1 MADGGKS
8 VRYSINKDT
17 TEFQTSS
24 ENQPETELSRKFP
37 LCVDMDGTLLKT
49 DSLIESIIVLLKS
62 NALYLVMIFFWM
74 LRGKAYLKCE
84 LARRVVLDV
93 ARLPFRSE
101 LLNYLREQRGAGR
114 RLLLVTGAHMEV
126 ARRVADHLG
135 LFDDVLAT
143 EGETNLTG
151 EAKLQALIKLFGER
165 GYDYA
170 GNERA
175 DLIIWEHAR
184 TAIVVGASNRL
195 LKRVQQRAHVGKVVD
210 LSANPLRYIV
220 RAIRPHQWVKNI
232 LLFVPLITSHQIVE
246 GPLSLMAII
255 GFVAFSLCASSAYV
269 LNDLLDMESD
279 RQHPLKRERPF
290 ASGNLSPWWGI
301 AMCPLLLV
309 GGFGVAAVLPGRF
322 VLLLA
327 FYLVVSTA
335 YSVSL
340 KKRAIV
346 DVFVLAGLY
355 TIRIYAG
362 SEAIDVI
369 ISPWLL
375 AFSGFVFLSLAFIKR
390 GSELVMTK
398 ESGGN
403 SIHGRGYSVDD
414 MQFVLSV
421 GPASGYMACLVMA
434 LYVSSPDVVKLY
446 SHPKIL
452 WLLCPLFL
460 YWISRTWL
468 LCSRNKMPQ
477 DPVVFAVRDRTSY
490 LVGAIAV
497 LIMMWAK

>member
-1 MADGGKS
+1 
-8 VRYSINKDT
+8 VRHSIIKGM
-17 TEFQTSS
+17 TEFQASS
-24 ENQPETELSRKFP
+24 ENQSETGLSREFP

-49 DSLIESIIVLLKS
+49 DSLIESIISLLKS
-62 NALYLVMIFFWM
+62 NGLYLVMLCFWM
-74 LRGKAYLKCE
+74 LRGKACLKHE

-101 LLNYLREQRGAGR
+101 LLNYLREQHGAGR
-114 RLLLVTGAHMEV
+114 KLVLVTGAHRDV

-151 EAKLQALIKLFGER
+151 GAKLQALNKLFGEK

-184 TAIVVGASNRL
+184 NAIVVGTSDHL
-195 LKRVQQRAHVGKVVD
+195 LKRAQHRAHVTKVVD
-210 LSANPLRYIV
+210 LRVNPLRDLL
-220 RAIRPHQWVKNI
+220 RAIRPQQWVKNI
-232 LLFVPLITSHQIVE
+232 LLFVPLITSHQIAE
-246 GPLSLMAII
+246 GRLGLMGVI
-255 GFVAFSLCASSAYV
+255 GFVAFSFVASSVYV

-279 RQHPLKRERPF
+279 RQHPSKRERPF

-301 AMCPLLLV
+301 AIWPLLLG
-309 GGFGVAAVLPGRF
+309 GGFGVASVLPGTF
-322 VLLLA
+322 VVLLALY
-327 FYLVVSTA
+327 FVGSTA

-346 DVFVLAGLY
+346 DVLVLAGLY

-362 SEAIDVI
+362 SEAIGVI
-369 ISPWLL
+369 LSPWLL

-390 GSELVMTK
+390 GSELLMLE

-403 SIHGRGYSVDD
+403 SVHGRGYSVDD
-414 MQFVLSV
+414 AQFVFSV
-421 GPASGYMACLVMA
+421 GPASGYMACLVLA

-446 SHPKIL
+446 SHPRIL
-452 WLLCPLFL
+452 WLLCPLIL

-468 LCSRNKMPQ
+468 LCSRKKMPQ
-477 DPVVFAVRDRTSY
+477 DPIVFAVRDRTSY
-490 LVGAIAV
+490 LVGAVAG
-497 LIMMWAK
+497 LIMMLAK

>member
-1 MADGGKS
+1 MADGGRS
-8 VRYSINKDT
+8 VRHSISKDL
-17 TEFQTSS
+17 TEFPVSS
-24 ENQPETELSRKFP
+24 ENQSETELSRKFP

-49 DSLIESIIVLLKS
+49 DSLIESIILLLKS
-62 NALYLVMIFFWM
+62 NALYLFMLCFWI
-74 LRGKAYLKCE
+74 LRGKACLKHE

-114 RLLLVTGAHMEV
+114 KLLLVTGAHMEV

-151 EAKLQALIKLFGER
+151 GAKLQALIKLFGER

-184 TAIVVGASNRL
+184 TAIVVGASNHL
-195 LKRVQQRAHVGKVVD
+195 LKHVQRRAHVGKVVD
-210 LSANPLRYIV
+210 LRANPLRYIV

-246 GPLSLMAII
+246 GRLSLMAII

-346 DVFVLAGLY
+346 DVFVLAVLY

-398 ESGGN
+398 ESGRN

-421 GPASGYMACLVMA
+421 GPASGYMACLVRA

-497 LIMMWAK
+497 LVMMSAK